1 MEKTPVLIAAP
12 ALVSVLLMLGCGGAS
27 GRQLQS
33 ITANATG
40 MTQIQIT
47 ATGAFSA
54 SPTNVSPLPVA
65 WYVPVAI
72 DPPGGPV
79 AYTLSSQPY
88 SIPCQNAGADVVAIA
103 PMNPNAPKT
112 GTIPEQVWIDL
123 VINRTTTSEGGFIAS
138 PPHPIACP

>member
-1 MEKTPVLIAAP
+1 MERTLVSIAAP
-12 ALVSVLLMLGCGGAS
+12 LMLSLLLMLGCGGSS

-33 ITANATG
+33 IIANSAG

-54 SPTNVSPLPVA
+54 SPTSVSPLPVA
-65 WYVPVAI
+65 WYIPVAI

-88 SIPCQNAGADVVAIA
+88 STPCQNGVPGVVAIA
-103 PMNPNAPKT
+103 PRNPNAPTT
-112 GTIPEQVWIDL
+112 GTIPEQVWADL
-123 VINRTTTSEGGFIAS
+123 VVNHTTTSEGGFIAS
-138 PPHPIACP
+138 SPQPIPCP